1 MEFDADV
8 VFFLGLSVLAA
19 FYYSFRFLRHTR
31 LIEDTPTSRVRSA
44 HQGYVELEGAALPIE
59 DKPLQAPL
67 TNAVCIWWFYH
78 IERKTGSGKNTSWKT
93 VEKKTS
99 DAAFHLEDDTGRCV
113 VNPAGAEVVTTAKQ
127 TWYGHSAWPS
137 GLPSGGWFHTGDY
150 RYTERLI
157 PPDAP
162 VYVLGLFQTRS
173 VVMDSTEENT
183 ALREKLSEW
192 KQDAERMKLLDVNQD
207 GEVDV
212 KEWEAARRIALM
224 ELQREHQTL
233 ASEGLHT
240 LSKPQ
245 QKNQPFLLS
254 TVLQHD
260 LCRRWR
266 WYAGLCFAWFLIGGA
281 LFVWQLIEYGLL

>member
-1 MEFDADV
+1 
-8 VFFLGLSVLAA
+8 
-19 FYYSFRFLRHTR
+19 
-31 LIEDTPTSRVRSA
+31 
-44 HQGYVELEGAALPIE
+44 
-59 DKPLQAPL
+59 
-67 TNAVCIWWFYH
+67 
-78 IERKTGSGKNTSWKT
+78 
-93 VEKKTS
+93 
-99 DAAFHLEDDTGRCV
+99 
-113 VNPAGAEVVTTAKQ
+113 
-127 TWYGHSAWPS
+127 
-137 GLPSGGWFHTGDY
+137 
-150 RYTERLI
+150 
-157 PPDAP
+157 
-162 VYVLGLFQTRS
+162 
-173 VVMDSTEENT
+173 
-183 ALREKLSEW
+183 
-192 KQDAERMKLLDVNQD
+192 MKLLDVNQD